1 MLRPGQ
7 FSLGYLFLETL
18 WVALAVYFFRLL
30 FLVATNVRSP
40 VAPFTNI
47 LVLTAALFFLSIA
60 VGGLFNFRGMQL
72 GAVVGA
78 MLVVLLYLLLLAVM
92 LTD

>member
-7 FSLGYLFLETL
+7 FSLAYLFLETL

-30 FLVATNVRSP
+30 YLVATDVRSLDK
-40 VAPFTNI
+40 PFTNI
-47 LVLTAALFFLSIA
+47 FVLAAALFFLSIA

-72 GAVVGA
+72 GTVVGA
-78 MLVVLLYLLLLAVM
+78 MFVVLMYLIQLAVF
-92 LTD
+92 LTG